1 MAGADRQARLM
12 AFGKASIDAETRS
25 RIVERDEFPY
35 RVEGIRRRTP
45 TIVEVW
51 LSPLAASMQY
61 LPGEYVLLEDRDR
74 RVEQRSY
81 SIANAQ
87 RSDRQISLLVTRVP
101 GGQASDWIHERLRA
115 GDEVILTG
123 PYGTFVADPA
133 SSAPCLYL
141 AGGSGLAPMRA
152 LLEDALQSGLLRSLT
167 LIFSARTEAD
177 VPDRELFVGW
187 EAAHPDFRFIRT
199 LTRGAGDDPHGRIP
213 GILPEFCPD
222 LSGYEVFIAGASGF
236 VRACAIAAE
245 ALGSQRERTY
255 TEPFFAEPQP
265 WSGEAPRADEGG

>member
-1 MAGADRQARLM
+1 MRL
-12 AFGKASIDAETRS
+12 GKASIDAETRS
-25 RIVERDEFPY
+25 RVVDRDEFPY
-35 RVEGIRRRTP
+35 RVVGVWRRTA

-61 LPGEYVLLEDRDR
+61 LPGEYVLLEDLDG

-87 RSDRQISLLVTRVP
+87 RSDGQISLLVTRVP
-101 GGQASDWIHERLRA
+101 GGQASEWIHTSLHT

-141 AGGSGLAPMRA
+141 AAGSGLAPMRA
-152 LLEDALQSGLLRSLT
+152 LLEGALQGGPWRSLT

-177 VPDRELFVGW
+177 VLDRELFVGW

-199 LTRGAGDDPHGRIP
+199 LTRGAGGDPHGRIP
-213 GILPEFCPD
+213 AILPELCPE
-222 LSGYEVFIAGASGF
+222 LSGQEVFIAGASGF
-236 VRACAIAAE
+236 VRDCAITAD
-245 ALGSQRERTY
+245 ALGAERERTH
-255 TEPFFAEPQP
+255 TEPFFAEPQA
-265 WSGEAPRADEGG
+265 WSRAPLGADERSS